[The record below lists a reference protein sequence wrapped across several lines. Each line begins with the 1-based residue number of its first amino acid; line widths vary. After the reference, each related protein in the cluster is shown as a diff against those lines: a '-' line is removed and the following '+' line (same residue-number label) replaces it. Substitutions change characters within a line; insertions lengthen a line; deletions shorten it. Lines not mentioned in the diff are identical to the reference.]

1 MMLPALAVLM
11 SGVGCIKEDRSEC
24 PCRLVLDFNEVDTLS
39 VSSVDVLL
47 ESDEGFTMSQVVEK
61 KHFSDYMVPVPKI
74 RMFLSVWA
82 GADRYLE
89 HDKSVMIPYGEECPR
104 LFLHKSEVEAEG
116 EMVTER
122 IRLRKNHCVLTVQ
135 VEDGRDYPFDLMV
148 RGKVDGYG
156 GDMMPTVGDF
166 ACKAVPDT
174 LGTCVVVIP
183 RQLDSSLILEVDDG
197 TGHVKNFSIGESIV
211 ADGYD
216 WKAEDLDDV
225 TVTLDYAL
233 TEVALEIVEWEDES
247 IYDIII

>member
-1 MMLPALAVLM
+1 MILPALAVLM

-24 PCRLVLDFNEVDTLS
+24 PCRLVLDFSEVDTLS

-47 ESDEGFTMSQVVEK
+47 ESDEGFTMSEVVEK
-61 KHFSDYMVPVPKI
+61 KHFSDYMVPVPNT

-82 GADRYLE
+82 GAEQYLE
-89 HDKSVMIPYGEECPR
+89 HDKTVMIPYGEECPR

>member
-1 MMLPALAVLM
+1 MILPALAVLM

-24 PCRLVLDFNEVDTLS
+24 PCRLVLDFSEVDTLS

-47 ESDEGFTMSQVVEK
+47 ESDEGFTMSEVVEK
-61 KHFSDYMVPVPKI
+61 KHFSDYMVPVPNT

-82 GADRYLE
+82 GAEHYLE

-156 GDMMPTVGDF
+156 EDMMPTVGDF

>member
-1 MMLPALAVLM
+1 MILPALAVLM

-61 KHFSDYMVPVPKI
+61 KNFSDYMVPVPKT

>member
-1 MMLPALAVLM
+1 MILPALAVLI

-47 ESDEGFTMSQVVEK
+47 ESDEGFIMSEVVEK
-61 KHFSDYMVPVPKI
+61 QHFSDYMVPVPKT
-74 RMFLSVWA
+74 RMLLSVWA
-82 GADRYLE
+82 GADRYME

-104 LFLHKSEVEAEG
+104 LFLHKSEVEGEG